1 MASGILSF
9 VDVRAE
15 SRLVRAVDGAGSKS
29 SERRILET

>member
-15 SRLVRAVDGAGSKS
+15 LSSLSGAGVESKS
-29 SERRILET
+29 DGS